1 MLGRS
6 KASYGHASRNIL
18 KRRQNLM
25 DGVPIL
31 RLTTHISSSFE
42 LEGSTSIPNASLESK
57 LPISDGGEWMM
68 TKVEML

>member
-1 MLGRS
+1 
-6 KASYGHASRNIL
+6 
-18 KRRQNLM
+18 M